1 MTEEASAT
9 STRNSVIISLAV
21 AVAEAVGLGVA
32 ALISGSVALGAQ
44 TADNTADVAVEV
56 FLLIGVVSSARPAND
71 SHPLGYGRER
81 FFWSLLAALGIFVGG
96 GGISLEEAVES
107 ALHPATVNHYLLAY
121 LVLAATMAMDAFA
134 LVVILRPLRK
144 KATIRGI
151 SLRSQFQRS
160 TDPASST
167 VVLAGATEVI
177 GGLVAAMGLLA
188 GALTGSS
195 APDAAAS
202 AVIGGLLL
210 VVSVLLLRSN
220 QELLTGR
227 GIPPHLLDAVR
238 GVIASQPGVIDVP
251 DVFGVVVGPQS
262 FIVDGDVTF
271 DDKMDVPAVERTI
284 ASTAVALR
292 EQWPSIEYLYLTPV
306 PSPRP
311 RRIPRSRAGPAVGK
325 VGKNA

>member
-1 MTEEASAT
+1 MTEGASA
-9 STRNSVIISLAV
+9 SNTRNGVVLSLVVAAV
-21 AVAEAVGLGVA
+21 EALGLGVA
-32 ALISGSVALGAQ
+32 AWLSGSVALVAQ
-44 TADNTADVAVEV
+44 TADSTADVAVEV
-56 FLLIGVVSSARPAND
+56 FLLIGVLSSARPPSD

-96 GGISLEEAVES
+96 GGISLEEAVRS
-107 ALHPATVNHYLLAY
+107 VLHPAVVDHYLLGY
-121 LVLAATMAMDAFA
+121 SVLAATIALDTFA
-134 LVVILRPLRK
+134 LVVTLRPVRN
-144 KATIRGI
+144 KATTRGV
-151 SLRSQFQRS
+151 SLRSQLLRS

-167 VVLAGATEVI
+167 VVLAGGTEVI
-177 GGLVAAMGLLA
+177 GGLVATAGLLA
-188 GALTGSS
+188 SQLTGSS

-227 GIPPHLLDAVR
+227 GIPPDLLDAVR

-271 DDKMDVPAVERTI
+271 DDKMDVPAVERAI
-284 ASTAVALR
+284 AATAAALR
-292 EQWPSIEYLYLTPV
+292 ERWPSIQYLYLTPV

-311 RRIPRSRAGPAVGK
+311 RRIPRSKHSSV